1 MVKGTPGIPDR
12 ELKVIDGPFC
22 SGTWQ
27 ISTIEIVARHSEQKY
42 EPLFVV
48 STGTPSALR
57 LVEAGTDVCSQQV
70 QNDAPAG
77 IRVRACG
84 A

>member
-1 MVKGTPGIPDR
+1 MEGTAGIPDR

-22 SGTWQ
+22 SGKWQ
-27 ISTIEIVARHSEQKY
+27 FATIEIVAKASEEKF
-42 EPLFVV
+42 EPLSVV
-48 STGTPSALR
+48 TTGAPATLQ
-57 LVEAGTDVCSQQV
+57 LVEAGTDVCSARV
-70 QNDAPAG
+70 RAEAPAG